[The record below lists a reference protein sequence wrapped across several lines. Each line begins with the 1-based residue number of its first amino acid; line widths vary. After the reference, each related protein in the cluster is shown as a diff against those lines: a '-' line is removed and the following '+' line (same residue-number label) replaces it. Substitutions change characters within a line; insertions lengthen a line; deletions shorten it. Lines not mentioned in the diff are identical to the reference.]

1 MSLKIHNGSTLQK
14 IRMQYELR
22 GVSGPGMVDML
33 ISGQGPTYLDS
44 HLCLTEAD
52 RAVNSFA
59 ISKEN
64 VCLRLLR
71 IKRLHSLNANSLDNP
86 TETKSKF
93 LDPYVK

>member
-1 MSLKIHNGSTLQK
+1 
-14 IRMQYELR
+14 
-22 GVSGPGMVDML
+22 MVDML

-71 IKRLHSLNANSLDNP
+71 IKRLTLRIIERKPEVNDWI
-86 TETKSKF
+86 
-93 LDPYVK
+93 DV